1 MKSNNS
7 FMRQVN
13 GNLAV
18 GFIKSRKA
26 EHKVMDF
33 CEKMIAAGDKEGCEI
48 LCVDVD
54 RGGSRDI
61 DRPQL
66 DGIYKAMEMS
76 IINHLFIRSFDDISE
91 DTEDLIAF
99 TQFANDNK
107 VLIHIVDVEQESKN
121 TDATGPWDGGAGC

>member
-7 FMRQVN
+7 FMRPVN

-66 DGIYKAMEMS
+66 DEIYRAMEMS

-91 DTEDLIAF
+91 DTEDLVAF

-107 VLIHIVDVEQESKN
+107 VMIHIVDVEQESMN
-121 TDATGPWDGGAGC
+121 TDASVPWDGGAGC

>member
-7 FMRQVN
+7 FMRTVN
-13 GNLAV
+13 GNLAI

-33 CEKMIAAGDKEGCEI
+33 CEKMIAAGDEEGCEI
-48 LCVDVD
+48 LWVDVD

-66 DGIYKAMEMS
+66 DEVYRAMEMS
-76 IINHLFIRSFDDISE
+76 VINHLFIRSFDDISE
-91 DTEDLIAF
+91 DAEDLVAF

-121 TDATGPWDGGAGC
+121 TDVTEPWDGGAGC

>member
-66 DGIYKAMEMS
+66 DEIYRAMEMS

-91 DTEDLIAF
+91 DTEDLVAF
-99 TQFANDNK
+99 TQFVNDNK

-121 TDATGPWDGGAGC
+121 TDATGSWDGGAGC

>member
-7 FMRQVN
+7 FMRPVN
-13 GNLAV
+13 GNLAI

-26 EHKVMDF
+26 EHKVIDF
-33 CEKMIAAGDKEGCEI
+33 CEKMINAGEKEGCEI
-48 LCVDVD
+48 LCVDID

-66 DGIYKAMEMS
+66 DEIFMAMEMS

-91 DTEDLIAF
+91 DTEDLVAF
-99 TQFANDNK
+99 MQFASDNM
-107 VLIHIVDVEQESKN
+107 VLIHVVDVEQENKS
-121 TDATGPWDGGAGC
+121 TDVAEPWDGGSGC

>member
-1 MKSNNS
+1 MKNFRS
-7 FMRQVN
+7 FIRPEE
-13 GNLAV
+13 GRLAV

-33 CEKMIAAGDKEGCEI
+33 CERLIVAGDEEGCEI

-66 DGIYKAMEMS
+66 DDIYKAMEMS

-91 DTEDLIAF
+91 DMEDLISF
-99 TQFANDNK
+99 MQFASDNK
-107 VLIHIVDVEQESKN
+107 VQIHVVNVE
-121 TDATGPWDGGAGC
+121 TDNKEKEASEPWDGGCGC

>member
-1 MKSNNS
+1 MNNNINS
-7 FMRQVN
+7 TEQVN
-13 GNLAV
+13 SNLAV

-26 EHKVMDF
+26 EYKVMDY
-33 CEKMIAAGDKEGCEI
+33 CKKMIAAGNKEGCEI
-48 LCVDVD
+48 LCIDVD

-66 DGIYKAMEMS
+66 DWIYRVMEMS

-91 DTEDLIAF
+91 DKEDLVAF

-107 VLIHIVDVEQESKN
+107 VLIHIVDVERECKN
-121 TDATGPWDGGAGC
+121 TDAKEPWDGGAGC

>member
-33 CEKMIAAGDKEGCEI
+33 CEKMIAVGDKEGCEI

-61 DRPQL
+61 DRSQL
-66 DGIYKAMEMS
+66 DEIYRAMEMS

-91 DTEDLIAF
+91 DTEDLVAF

-121 TDATGPWDGGAGC
+121 TDATEPWDGGAGC

>member
-1 MKSNNS
+1 MKSNNN
-7 FMRQVN
+7 FMKQVN

-26 EHKVMDF
+26 EHTVMDF
-33 CEKMIAAGDKEGCEI
+33 CEKMLAAGDKEGCEI

-66 DGIYKAMEMS
+66 DNIYRAMEMS
-76 IINHLFIRSFDDISE
+76 FISHLFIRSFDDISE
-91 DTEDLIAF
+91 DTDDLAAF
-99 TQFANDNK
+99 MQFANDNK
-107 VLIHIVDVEQESKN
+107 VQIHVVSVESDKDIKE
-121 TDATGPWDGGAGC
+121 AAEPWDGGTGC

>member
-1 MKSNNS
+1 MKNNNI
-7 FMRQVN
+7 FMKQVN

-33 CEKMIAAGDKEGCEI
+33 CERMIAAGNKEECNI

-66 DGIYKAMEMS
+66 DDIYKAMEMS
-76 IINHLFIRSFDDISE
+76 IINHLFIRSFEDISE
-91 DTEDLIAF
+91 DVDDLVAF
-99 TQFANDNK
+99 TQFANDNM
-107 VLIHIVDVEQESKN
+107 VQIHVIDVEADGKN
-121 TDATGPWDGGAGC
+121 ADIAEPWDGGAGC

>member
-7 FMRQVN
+7 FMRTVN
-13 GNLAV
+13 GNLAI

-33 CEKMIAAGDKEGCEI
+33 CEKMITAGDKEGCEI

-66 DGIYKAMEMS
+66 DEIYRAMEMS
-76 IINHLFIRSFDDISE
+76 IINHLFIRSFGDISE
-91 DTEDLIAF
+91 DTEDLVAF
-99 TQFANDNK
+99 MQFASDNK
-107 VLIHIVDVEQESKN
+107 VLIHVVDVVQENKG
-121 TDATGPWDGGAGC
+121 TDATEPWDGGAGC

>member
-66 DGIYKAMEMS
+66 DEIYRAMEMS
-76 IINHLFIRSFDDISE
+76 IINHLFIRSFDDIYE
-91 DTEDLIAF
+91 DTEDLVVF

-121 TDATGPWDGGAGC
+121 TDATGPWDGGVGC

>member
-1 MKSNNS
+1 MKNYNN
-7 FMRQVN
+7 FMKHEN

-33 CEKMIAAGDKEGCEI
+33 CERMITAGDEEGCEI

-66 DGIYKAMEMS
+66 DDVYK
-76 IINHLFIRSFDDISE
+76 
-91 DTEDLIAF
+91 
-99 TQFANDNK
+99 
-107 VLIHIVDVEQESKN
+107 V
-121 TDATGPWDGGAGC
+121 